1 VVKTL
6 AGGVSVIQ
14 IEIGQEGKAEK
25 RGRKPKE
32 KGAPLTA
39 PTHTDNPAE

>member
-1 VVKTL
+1 ML
-6 AGGVSVIQ
+6 FGGVSVILV
-14 IEIGQEGKAEK
+14 EIGQEGKAEK

-39 PTHTDNPAE
+39 PTDNDNPAE